1 MQSWISVYDGSKGGG
16 RKASLRSRQHYTQV
30 PEGVAPTHLSL
41 PLTCIHQ
48 MQPGSGCHQHS
59 SSTPTSMAWPCPGYR
74 CLMPFSFF
82 LTPFFFHHGRSVA
95 VLFFHGKKASLSFPR
110 LTHSHTK
117 KSYIPFYLLIFFRS
131 FHFHFFF
138 SLSHLQSKYKSTET
152 QQHY

>member
-82 LTPFFFHHGRSVA
+82 LTPFFFASWKICGCFIFPWKESFTFFPTSHTLTHKKELRSLLLVNFFPLFSFS
-95 VLFFHGKKASLSFPR
+95 LFF
-110 LTHSHTK
+110 
-117 KSYIPFYLLIFFRS
+117 
-131 FHFHFFF
+131 
-138 SLSHLQSKYKSTET
+138 
-152 QQHY
+152 